1 MDGLPLHAASITWI
15 RYGGFQ
21 RLLYKIQIFCNLKYE
36 HWRRIAG
43 ACFIIFLHIPLILSK
58 TTHEW
63 YEKIMKQES
72 VGTHEFSERQ
82 NELIQFWTHQ
92 FKVFCQHSVPVLYLN
107 KIIEIINWGNT
118 GMHPVQNDSNNISLY
133 LVLFF
138 SQRRSVGLL
147 SCQTFAPSDYPYA
160 PVFT

>member
-92 FKVFCQHSVPVLYLN
+92 FKVFCQHSVPVFKQNNWNNQLRKHWNASCTKWFKQHKSLFS
-107 KIIEIINWGNT
+107 II
-118 GMHPVQNDSNNISLY
+118 
-133 LVLFF
+133 FF
-138 SQRRSVGLL
+138 STQKCGTIEL
-147 SCQTFAPSDYPYA
+147 SDFCAVRLSIRTRI
-160 PVFT
+160 